1 MNFQL
6 AMLVQAVLYHKVNA
20 VALAKYI
27 PVIPQVHNE
36 PDKLDTTDIGQPKH
50 EPGEANLTNVG
61 RQERWYGCY
70 LGDEACSLSCM
81 AQWLEGGYCD
91 GDNNCVCT
99 DQDGDV
105 ECPVLA
111 LWDCSGVM
119 RAVYNCATIFLPDK
133 IDLLLSP
140 VIPVISLV
148 ITASNCGF
156 GLLYVGFYSEAC
168 RACAHSY
175 CEALFQES
183 SSWCDEY
190 FNMEYG

>member
-1 MNFQL
+1 
-6 AMLVQAVLYHKVNA
+6 
-20 VALAKYI
+20 
-27 PVIPQVHNE
+27 
-36 PDKLDTTDIGQPKH
+36 
-50 EPGEANLTNVG
+50 
-61 RQERWYGCY
+61 
-70 LGDEACSLSCM
+70 M

-133 IDLLLSP
+133 IDLLISP

-168 RACAHSY
+168 RACAHR
-175 CEALFQES
+175 
-183 SSWCDEY
+183 
-190 FNMEYG
+190 